1 MVAAF
6 AFAGARAVA
15 EFDKDVAQGVDAAAL
30 LLLVVKIVLLHELL
44 SPAAAWVTSNQWPS
58 DLLLPGR
65 RAVNI
70 QATSLATV
78 VTKV

>member
-15 EFDKDVAQGVDAAAL
+15 EFDKDVALEGVDAAAL

-44 SPAAAWVTSNQWPS
+44 SPAAAWVRSNQ
-58 DLLLPGR
+58 
-65 RAVNI
+65 
-70 QATSLATV
+70 
-78 VTKV
+78 